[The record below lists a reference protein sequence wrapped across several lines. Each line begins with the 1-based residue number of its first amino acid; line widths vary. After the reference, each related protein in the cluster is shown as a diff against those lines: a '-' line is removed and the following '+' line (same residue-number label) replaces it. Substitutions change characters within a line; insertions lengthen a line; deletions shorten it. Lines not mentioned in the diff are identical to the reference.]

1 MRLTS
6 KGDGFLK
13 HSLCWNVGDDDGLV
27 VIDTADERIAFN
39 ASVSHWH
46 VNYVV
51 ACSSKNSSIY
61 TALTDVA
68 ALSLCSK
75 CTAERSPRA
84 KLTVTAA
91 YHPVYDSCHLT
102 I

>member
-39 ASVSHWH
+39 ASVSH
-46 VNYVV
+46 
-51 ACSSKNSSIY
+51 
-61 TALTDVA
+61 
-68 ALSLCSK
+68 
-75 CTAERSPRA
+75 
-84 KLTVTAA
+84 
-91 YHPVYDSCHLT
+91 
-102 I
+102 